1 MMLTKKRNAVFGRY
15 PCCDMVN
22 NAIRFILNGEAD
34 CAIEELLQAIWK
46 SDGYVHDDIVCQ
58 VNEVHKRIW
67 KERQRVTL

>member
-1 MMLTKKRNAVFGRY
+1 
-15 PCCDMVN
+15 MVN

-58 VNEVHKRIW
+58 VNEAHKRIW
-67 KERQRVTL
+67 KERKRGNTLSKDRGDAK